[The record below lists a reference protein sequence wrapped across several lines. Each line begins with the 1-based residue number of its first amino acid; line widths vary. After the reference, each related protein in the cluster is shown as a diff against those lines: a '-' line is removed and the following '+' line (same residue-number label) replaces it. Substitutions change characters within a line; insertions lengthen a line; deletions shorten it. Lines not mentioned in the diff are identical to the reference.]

1 MSSQKLRRF
10 CASQNLTLTKCNKP
24 GYWMVSFSDRPK
36 SEQFFKFKKNVN
48 AIGYDYVSDG
58 QDNAGYYMVIGKKK

>member
-1 MSSQKLRRF
+1 
-10 CASQNLTLTKCNKP
+10 
-24 GYWMVSFSDRPK
+24 MVSFSDRPK
-36 SEQFFKFKKNVN
+36 SEQFFKFKKNIN